1 MRYFIT
7 GFVVIVCLVIST
19 AGFRGAFTRN
29 SPIEVFPDMDRQAR
43 GRPQAPNLF
52 DEVFGAGD
60 GRGSRLPVAGAV
72 ARGAAVDDQPANTGR
87 KAGSEDWVEVNP
99 LGVNADTL
107 ERGRERYTIFCAPCH
122 GRAGDGGGIVTQYG
136 LITAD
141 LHQHRLVQA
150 QDGYLFDVISN
161 GFNATTNAVGIA
173 YTRMPA
179 YKSKISAE
187 DRWAIIGYVRALQ
200 YSQLGKLNEVT
211 DLDKKAGLQKALE
224 SN

>member
-7 GFVVIVCLVIST
+7 GFAVIVCLIISM
-19 AGFRGAFTRN
+19 AGFRGEFTRN
-29 SPIEVFPDMDRQAR
+29 SPIEVFPDMDRQAKV
-43 GRPQAPNLF
+43 RPQAPNLF

-60 GRGSRLPVAGAV
+60 GRGSRLPVAGTV
-72 ARGAAVDDQPANTGR
+72 VRGAPIDDSPVNTGR
-87 KAGSEDWVEVNP
+87 KEGADEWIEVNP
-99 LGVNADTL
+99 LEVNEKTL
-107 ERGRERYTIFCAPCH
+107 KRGQERYTIFCAVCH
-122 GRAGDGGGIVTQYG
+122 GQAGDGGGIVTQYS

-173 YTRMPA
+173 YSRMPA

-200 YSQLGKLNEVT
+200 YSQLGNLNEVT

-224 SN
+224 GK